1 MTTAQESYHIQQF
14 KLGNNNAFQVLYQH
28 HHKNIIKYGK
38 SLFPNNEDDVKD
50 AYQDVFLSLWRARER
65 VTVDI
70 TLDYYL
76 RKSIKN
82 HMIQLKKKKLRFVE
96 LPNDKD
102 GLCLELQDES
112 NALTCITEYEDMA
125 IRTKMYNQK
134 LNLLTKRQRFLFT
147 ERFINE
153 KSVENIMKE
162 QKLARQ
168 TVYNTICR
176 CISVLKTNQKY
187 VNKYKNRK

>member
-28 HHKNIIKYGK
+28 HYKQTIKYGK
-38 SLFPNNEDDVKD
+38 SLFPNYEDDIKD
-50 AYQDVFLSLWRARER
+50 AYQDVFLSLWRAREKL
-65 VTVDI
+65 TVDI

-82 HMIQLKKKKLRFVE
+82 HIIQLKKKELRFIE

-102 GLCLELQDES
+102 GICLELQDGS
-112 NALTCITEYEDMA
+112 NALIAITDTEDLD
-125 IRTKMYNQK
+125 IRTKMYIQK
-134 LNLLTKRQRFLFT
+134 LNLLTERQRFLFT

-162 QKLARQ
+162 HKLARQ
-168 TVYNTICR
+168 TVYNSICR

-187 VNKYKNRK
+187 VNKYKR

>member
-28 HHKNIIKYGK
+28 HYKHTIKYGK
-38 SLFPNNEDDVKD
+38 SLFPNNEDDIKD

-65 VTVDI
+65 LTVDI

-76 RKSIKN
+76 KKSIKN
-82 HMIQLKKKKLRFVE
+82 HIIQLKKKELRFIE
-96 LPNDKD
+96 LPNGKD

-112 NALTCITEYEDMA
+112 NALTDITDTEDLV

-162 QKLARQ
+162 HKLARQ
-168 TVYNTICR
+168 TVYNSIYR

-187 VNKYKNRK
+187 VNKYKS

>member
-1 MTTAQESYHIQQF
+1 MTTAQESHHIQQF

-28 HHKNIIKYGK
+28 HYKHTIKYGK
-38 SLFPNNEDDVKD
+38 SLFPNNEDDIKD
-50 AYQDVFLSLWRARER
+50 AYQDVFLSLWRAREKL
-65 VTVDI
+65 TVDI

-82 HMIQLKKKKLRFVE
+82 HIIQLKKKELRFIE

-102 GLCLELQDES
+102 GLCLELLDES
-112 NALTCITEYEDMA
+112 NALTAITDTEDLV

-162 QKLARQ
+162 HKLARQ
-168 TVYNTICR
+168 TVYNSIHR

-187 VNKYKNRK
+187 VNKYKS